1 MPLVAFKYQQCNA
14 QKKCENIL
22 KVLMRSQSN
31 YHNLRGNV
39 QSLIQDLINKKID
52 PEIFVTK
59 INQILPF
66 GSISLSQ
73 QQGLISLLY
82 VSLPYVSNLLYLG
95 ELSIDGISPPCK
107 PCSVAICPHE
117 FYRNVF
123 FDIMNSGER
132 NTRYTCLVE
141 TCVACNKK
149 QTNKPNISPL
159 YCLGT

>member
-22 KVLMRSQSN
+22 KVLMRLQSN

-52 PEIFVTK
+52 PEIFMTK

-73 QQGLISLLY
+73 Q
-82 VSLPYVSNLLYLG
+82 
-95 ELSIDGISPPCK
+95 
-107 PCSVAICPHE
+107 
-117 FYRNVF
+117 
-123 FDIMNSGER
+123 
-132 NTRYTCLVE
+132 
-141 TCVACNKK
+141 
-149 QTNKPNISPL
+149 
-159 YCLGT
+159 